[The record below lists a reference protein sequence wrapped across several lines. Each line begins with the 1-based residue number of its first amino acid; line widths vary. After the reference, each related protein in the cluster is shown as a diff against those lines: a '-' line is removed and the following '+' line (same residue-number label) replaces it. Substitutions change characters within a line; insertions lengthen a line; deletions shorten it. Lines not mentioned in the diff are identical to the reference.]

1 VIALKPSLLGA
12 LNVTEADLSPRVAV
26 PIAGASG
33 TVAGTTAFD
42 ASDGALEPTALVAST
57 VKVYEVP
64 FVSPVTVAVVAV
76 PDTVSVA
83 PPGVATTV

>member
-1 VIALKPSLLGA
+1 VIALSPSLLGPV
-12 LNVTEADLSPRVAV
+12 NVTEADPLPRVAV
-26 PIAGASG
+26 PIVGASG

-64 FVSPVTVAVVAV
+64 LVSPPMVAVVSA
-76 PDTVSVA
+76 PGTVAVA